1 MTSHYMLPFIK
12 KFTFN
17 VQSHSKSLSNRSTI
31 LYEKYGT
38 LFMYWTV
45 QLLEIL
51 KGCPLKWE
59 YDWIPDTLICW
70 IMYSNAMTAWNSS
83 PTETTHHHSVA
94 IQHLVLYIW
103 YRTGH
108 LFWFQRKTFITLNK
122 DCGRFVVSPRVLRFA
137 PPIKLTATI

>member
-1 MTSHYMLPFIK
+1 MLY
-12 KFTFN
+12 
-17 VQSHSKSLSNRSTI
+17 LG
-31 LYEKYGT
+31 L
-38 LFMYWTV
+38 W
-45 QLLEIL
+45 L

-94 IQHLVLYIW
+94 MQHLVLDIL

-108 LFWFQRKTFITLNK
+108 KKSLKIPKGQSESVYRRKTDNTMAKRKNTKGQTTIYK
-122 DCGRFVVSPRVLRFA
+122 RVHFMQCST
-137 PPIKLTATI
+137 KLTCIFLTIKQFDYDFLQI